1 MYRHRKVNFLTK
13 ALKISGDAFTPFQ
26 TTSFRESFMYYLPL
40 VHINY
45 FYIVIFNFEDLLLY
59 VKGLILRKK
68 KLTYFQCKKY
78 ITKCTCKFDSNTVFQ
93 VEDLYVPATIQ
104 SLGHCKQILFTNCI
118 TQRRTH
124 HGNVFSLGQKE

>member
-68 KLTYFQCKKY
+68 KNSHIFSVKNISQSVLVNLTL
-78 ITKCTCKFDSNTVFQ
+78 T
-93 VEDLYVPATIQ
+93 
-104 SLGHCKQILFTNCI
+104 LFF
-118 TQRRTH
+118 R
-124 HGNVFSLGQKE
+124 